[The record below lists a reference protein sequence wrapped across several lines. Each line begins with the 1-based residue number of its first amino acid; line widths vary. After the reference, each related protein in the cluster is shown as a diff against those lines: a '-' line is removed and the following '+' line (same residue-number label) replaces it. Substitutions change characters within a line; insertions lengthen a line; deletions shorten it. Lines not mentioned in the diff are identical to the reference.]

1 MVLHHKYYTLI
12 VIQSHP
18 LVIQKSS
25 KVIQNHSKSFKKLS
39 KIIMLHL
46 IVLLIILYINN
57 TYRI

>member
-25 KVIQNHSKSFKKLS
+25 KSHPKSS
-39 KIIMLHL
+39 KIIQKIIQNYNVTLNSFTNNL
-46 IVLLIILYINN
+46 IYKQHV
-57 TYRI
+57 